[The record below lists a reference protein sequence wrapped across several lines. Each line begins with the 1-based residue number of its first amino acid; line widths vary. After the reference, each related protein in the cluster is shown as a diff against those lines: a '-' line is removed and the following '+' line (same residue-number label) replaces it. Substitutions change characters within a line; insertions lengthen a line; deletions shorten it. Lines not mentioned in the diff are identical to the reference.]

1 MNIGPVLEQFG
12 VTEAEVAEL
21 ANRLGP
27 LEGIRPDAFVQAVAL
42 LKIQNLEKRIA
53 EQPEY
58 LTKDQAFKLMLD
70 NTDISKPMER
80 IKKAAESGMAF
91 QRFTRDEISDEQLT
105 KIKLLGYR
113 ITRYEPKRG
122 NSLVAFVEWD

>member
-53 EQPEY
+53 ELEGKRETSSSQ
-58 LTKDQAFKLMLD
+58 KLD
-70 NTDISKPMER
+70 
-80 IKKAAESGMAF
+80 
-91 QRFTRDEISDEQLT
+91 
-105 KIKLLGYR
+105 
-113 ITRYEPKRG
+113 
-122 NSLVAFVEWD
+122 